1 MKLQQHPDR
10 DVRRLLAPLF
20 KRGWVFECINK
31 HYKIRSPTGRLLSMS
46 LTPANPAATKRI
58 QADIV
63 RIERSENET
72 H

>member
-31 HYKIRSPTGRLLSMS
+31 HYKIRSPAGRLLSMS
-46 LTPANPAATKRI
+46 LTSANPAAIKRI
-58 QADIV
+58 QADIA